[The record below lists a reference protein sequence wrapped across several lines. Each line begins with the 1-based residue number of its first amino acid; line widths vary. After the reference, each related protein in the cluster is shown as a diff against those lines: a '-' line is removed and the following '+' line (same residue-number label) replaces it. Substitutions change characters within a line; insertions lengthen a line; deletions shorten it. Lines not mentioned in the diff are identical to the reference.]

1 MNWYLKV
8 IKNYAVFNG
17 RSRRKEYWMFALFNC
32 IFLIAALIMIPIG
45 ICAFY
50 TWYEFLMVMFK

>member
-1 MNWYLKV
+1 MKKVKNWVLQEKTE
-8 IKNYAVFNG
+8 
-17 RSRRKEYWMFALFNC
+17 RTS
-32 IFLIAALIMIPIG
+32 LIAALIMIPIG